1 MTTRR
6 SSRFPQGQGPHL
18 SLAGLLMVLLSA
30 SGAAQGPVGL
40 ASVPRI
46 SLAEFR
52 KLVEAGTVVVLDVRS
67 PQAYR
72 EGHIPGAVS
81 VPLET
86 VAARAAE
93 WRGAARPI
101 VTYCT

>member
-1 MTTRR
+1 MAGIALVL
-6 SSRFPQGQGPHL
+6 PL
-18 SLAGLLMVLLSA
+18 LLAGP
-30 SGAAQGPVGL
+30 GTAQPGGEL

-52 KLVEAGTVVVLDVRS
+52 KLVEAGTVIVLDVRS
-67 PQAYR
+67 LQAYR
-72 EGHIPGAVS
+72 EGHIPGALS

-93 WRGAARPI
+93 WRKAARPV

>member
-1 MTTRR
+1 MVGLAFVLPLLLT
-6 SSRFPQGQGPHL
+6 GQ
-18 SLAGLLMVLLSA
+18 
-30 SGAAQGPVGL
+30 GAAQSGGL
-40 ASVPRI
+40 TSVPRI
-46 SLAEFR
+46 SLPEFR
-52 KLVEAGTVVVLDVRS
+52 KLVEAGTVIVLDVRS

-72 EGHIPGAVS
+72 EGHIPGALS

-93 WRGAARPI
+93 WRGATRPV

>member
-1 MTTRR
+1 MAGVALAL
-6 SSRFPQGQGPHL
+6 PL
-18 SLAGLLMVLLSA
+18 LLAGP
-30 SGAAQGPVGL
+30 GAAQPGSGL

-52 KLVEAGTVVVLDVRS
+52 KLVEAGTVIVLDVRS

-72 EGHIPGAVS
+72 EGHIPGALS

-93 WRGAARPI
+93 WRGAARPV

>member
-1 MTTRR
+1 MRRR
-6 SSRFPQGQGPHL
+6 SRVSEVPRL
-18 SLAGLLMVLLSA
+18 VLAGLLLVLPA
-30 SGAAQGPVGL
+30 PPGAAQGPDAL

-52 KLVEAGTVVVLDVRS
+52 KLVEAGRVVVLDVRS

-93 WRGAARPI
+93 WRGTARPI

>member
-6 SSRFPQGQGPHL
+6 WSRFPETPPL
-18 SLAGLLMVLLSA
+18 LLAGLLLVLLAA
-30 SGAAQGPVGL
+30 SGPAQEPGGL

-72 EGHIPGAVS
+72 EGHIPGAIS

-93 WRGAARPI
+93 WRGATRPV